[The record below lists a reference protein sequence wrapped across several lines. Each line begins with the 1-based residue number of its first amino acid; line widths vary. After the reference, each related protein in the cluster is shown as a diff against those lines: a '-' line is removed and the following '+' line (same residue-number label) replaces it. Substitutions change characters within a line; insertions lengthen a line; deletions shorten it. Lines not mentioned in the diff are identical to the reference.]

1 MKYMLSFGGRNRV
14 VNIAIEDYAIR
25 MVENNGKDLSSI
37 KTIQKKRI
45 PQNIIKR
52 GKIVDELAF
61 FEFMK
66 KVVSEWKI
74 KNRKVRFYAPHDL
87 VILRNVNIPED
98 VARHEIEQHI
108 TMEIGHT
115 IHFPFTHPIFN
126 LYDVPET
133 PDVKEVTVI
142 AASEEEIIK
151 YVNVFDDVNLEPVA
165 VDVHALGTYRY
176 AYLTEPDRFTEDV
189 YLFIEFNLT
198 AVNISIFHNHKLEF
212 LRYQPLNISNKDW
225 ELDSEDQSSWVFTGD
240 EIHLEAEINDQVN
253 ELSRLMSFYQF
264 TLHQGNKSVNKIF
277 LHGDH
282 PYLPKIKELL
292 ETRYELPIEKIKPKV
307 GEKEIDIEYVPLL
320 GLALKGVK

>member
-1 MKYMLSFGGRNRV
+1 MLSFGGRNRV
-14 VNIAIEDYAIR
+14 VNIAIEDYVIR

-52 GKIVDELAF
+52 GKVVDELAF
-61 FEFMK
+61 FELMK

-292 ETRYELPIEKIKPKV
+292 ETRYELPIEEIKPLV
-307 GEKEIDIEYVPLL
+307 GEKEIDVEYVPLL

>member
-1 MKYMLSFGGRNRV
+1 MLSFGGRNRV
-14 VNIAIEDYAIR
+14 VNIAIEDYVIR

-151 YVNVFDDVNLEPVA
+151 YVNVF
-165 VDVHALGTYRY
+165 
-176 AYLTEPDRFTEDV
+176 
-189 YLFIEFNLT
+189 
-198 AVNISIFHNHKLEF
+198 
-212 LRYQPLNISNKDW
+212 
-225 ELDSEDQSSWVFTGD
+225 
-240 EIHLEAEINDQVN
+240 
-253 ELSRLMSFYQF
+253 
-264 TLHQGNKSVNKIF
+264 
-277 LHGDH
+277 
-282 PYLPKIKELL
+282 
-292 ETRYELPIEKIKPKV
+292 
-307 GEKEIDIEYVPLL
+307 
-320 GLALKGVK
+320 

>member
-1 MKYMLSFGGRNRV
+1 MLSFGGRNRV
-14 VNIAIEDYAIR
+14 VNIAIEDYVIR

-292 ETRYELPIEKIKPKV
+292 ETRYELPIEEIKPLV
-307 GEKEIDIEYVPLL
+307 GEKEIDVEYVPLL

>member
-1 MKYMLSFGGRNRV
+1 MLSFGGRNRV
-14 VNIAIEDYAIR
+14 VNIAIEDYVIR

-52 GKIVDELAF
+52 GKVVDELAF
-61 FEFMK
+61 FELMK